1 MANPPVR
8 WKATTL
14 NSPDPPKLAEFY
26 SCLLDWEIN
35 ASRPDWAM
43 LTNPDGGIELYF
55 HIEDVW
61 TPPTWPSEPGKQIM
75 QSHLET
81 EADSLESGC
90 AHAQACGRTIAE
102 FQPQDH
108 VRVHLDP
115 DGHPFCIYTETEE
128 HLEG

>member
-1 MANPPVR
+1 MPGSPLR
-8 WKATTL
+8 WTATTL
-14 NSPDPPKLAEFY
+14 NSPDPKKLAEFY
-26 SCLLDWEIN
+26 ACLLGWEVQE
-35 ASRPDWAM
+35 SRADWAM

-75 QSHLET
+75 QSHLEI
-81 EADSLESGC
+81 EALSLDEGC
-90 AHAQACGRTIAE
+90 AHAQACGATMAA

-115 DGHPFCIYTETEE
+115 DGHPFCVYIENADD
-128 HLEG
+128 